1 MTEICNI
8 YENVMN
14 ITNNCKVDI
23 LGTQILTPCIPACIL
38 ALQYAI
44 YKCDYIYGESNL
56 LNKIISLLKKC
67 ENPIVKVEIAQFIYG
82 N

>member
-1 MTEICNI
+1 MIEICNI

-23 LGTQILTPCIPACIL
+23 LGTQILTPCRIACVW
-38 ALQYAI
+38 ALQYGI
-44 YKCDYIYGESNL
+44 SRCGYIYGESNL

-67 ENPIVKVEIAQFIYG
+67 QDPLVKVKIAQFIYG